1 MKRIKTAKGKF
12 IDMAGLAKKYEETR
26 AVGNVPMNA
35 KGDRLDKTG
44 NVKATIQNVSRA
56 QHDAIEPAQPAP
68 LSEPIATRNDEPK
81 EEVMATA
88 PDQDPVVISE
98 EEKTREDGTVYLE
111 IEYDDGSMETR
122 EISEE

>member
-1 MKRIKTAKGKF
+1 MKKVKTARGK
-12 IDMAGLAKKYEETR
+12 ILDMAGLAKKYEETR

-56 QHDAIEPAQPAP
+56 QHDAIEPPQSAPA
-68 LSEPIATRNDEPK
+68 SEPIVTRNDPPK

-88 PDQDPVVISE
+88 PDPDPVIISE
-98 EEKTREDGTVYLE
+98 EEKTRDDGSVYME
-111 IEYDDGSMETR
+111 IEYDDGSIETR
-122 EISEE
+122 EIEE

>member
-1 MKRIKTAKGKF
+1 MKQVKTARGK
-12 IDMAGLAKKYEETR
+12 ILDMGGLAKKYEETR

-56 QHDAIEPAQPAP
+56 QYDAIEPAQPAP
-68 LSEPIATRNDEPK
+68 LSEPIVTRNDPAK

-88 PDQDPVVISE
+88 PDPDPVIISE
-98 EEKTREDGTVYLE
+98 EEKTREDGSVYME
-111 IEYDDGSMETR
+111 IEYDDGSIETR
-122 EISEE
+122 EIEE